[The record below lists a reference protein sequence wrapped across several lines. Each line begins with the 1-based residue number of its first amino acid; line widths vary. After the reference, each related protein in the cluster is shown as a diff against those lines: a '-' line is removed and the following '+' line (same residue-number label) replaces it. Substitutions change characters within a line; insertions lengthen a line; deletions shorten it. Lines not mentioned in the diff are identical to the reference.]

1 MDNVL
6 EIAHMDHTEMNKIY
20 AHHVIQNVEHVMEE
34 KEINVFLVIKE
45 KSLIMMNVSQIV
57 ETVII

>member
-1 MDNVL
+1 
-6 EIAHMDHTEMNKIY
+6 MDHTEMNKIY